1 MALIEELAVKFRI
14 MIQVNHTKEKLIIGI
29 EVYRRLINQ
38 HLSLHMMIMK

>member
-1 MALIEELAVKFRI
+1 MALIEELAVKYRI
-14 MIQVNHTKEKLIIGI
+14 MIQANHTKEKLIIDI